1 MSDHDIHD
9 VMSAE
14 ELAEDDRR
22 VEFALDAADEAR
34 NTEAAAAKEVE
45 RDDPG
50 QECFAELIDGSYTYC
65 GCEDCEQ
72 REYDDAEH
80 DVEEPW

>member
-1 MSDHDIHD
+1 MSDYDIHD

-22 VEFALDAADEAR
+22 VEFALDAADDAR
-34 NTEAAAAKEVE
+34 NAQAAGKSEA
-45 RDDPG
+45 DDPG
-50 QECFAELIDGSYTYC
+50 QECFSELIDGSYTYC

-72 REYDDAEH
+72 REYDAAEY
-80 DVEEPW
+80 DGEEPW